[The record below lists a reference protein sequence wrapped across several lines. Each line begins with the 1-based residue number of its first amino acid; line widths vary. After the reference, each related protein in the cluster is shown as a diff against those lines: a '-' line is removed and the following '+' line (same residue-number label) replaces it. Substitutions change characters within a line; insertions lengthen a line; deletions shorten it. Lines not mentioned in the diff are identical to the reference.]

1 MRMAFDL
8 IIRNGKVVDGT
19 GTREPF
25 AADVGITDGR
35 ITAVEDLSETT
46 APEEI
51 DAAGHIVSPGFID
64 VHVHSETALV
74 SEGQRFAGVVQGV
87 TTQLLAPDGFGWAGL
102 SPQQTEEM
110 WEYTRFAT
118 GNIEM
123 DLGWPTIE
131 DYLSIFPGNSPC
143 NVYPQVPHCAVR
155 LKVCGWEPG
164 PASDAQIEE
173 MADLTRQWMEAG
185 AGCLNLG
192 LDYQPSVNSD
202 LRELVA
208 LCKVAES
215 YGGIYAAHIRYHTLG
230 RADAWEETFELHR
243 QSGIPVHISH
253 ERVDEECV
261 ELLARAEKED
271 IDISFEAYLYAAGM
285 SHMTIML
292 PVKDQEGTPAQ
303 VIEHLRNPDVRERI
317 IPYLTNWLG
326 AYNQIV
332 GYTRSG
338 RFIGQTLSEVAKDL
352 GKSAEA
358 CAYDLIVEEEGLS
371 AYIFPWQVSAEEA
384 EETIARTIRHP
395 LMMAASDGIY
405 NVPHPH
411 PRGFGC
417 FAQIPGKY
425 VREQKLVTLEQAV
438 HKMSG
443 FPAKRFGIT
452 DRGEIGK
459 GKVADLV
466 IFDPETVN
474 ARATYEEPTL
484 SPVGI
489 ERVFVNGVSTV
500 ENGEPTGALPGQVVR
515 H

>member
-1 MRMAFDL
+1 MSFDL
-8 IIRNGKVVDGT
+8 IIRNGQVVDGM
-19 GTREPF
+19 GSREAF
-25 AADVGITDGR
+25 KADVGVSNGQIS
-35 ITAVEDLSETT
+35 AVDDLSD
-46 APEEI
+46 AKANLEI
-51 DAAGHIVSPGFID
+51 DAGGHIVSPGFID

-74 SEGQRFAGVVQGV
+74 TEGQRFAGVAQGV
-87 TTQLLAPDGFGWAGL
+87 TTQLLAPDGFGWACL
-102 SPQQTEEM
+102 PPDLTEEM
-110 WEYTRFAT
+110 WEYTRFAS

-131 DYLSIFPGNSPC
+131 DYLVIFPGNSPC

-164 PASDAQIEE
+164 PATDQQIEE

-192 LDYQPSVNSD
+192 LDYQPSVNAD

-215 YGGIYAAHIRYHTLG
+215 YGGIYAAHIRNHTLG
-230 RADAWEETFELHR
+230 RAGAWEETFELQR
-243 QSGIPVHISH
+243 LSGIPIHISH
-253 ERVDEECV
+253 ERVDNECE
-261 ELLARAEKED
+261 ELLGRAEKEG

-285 SHMTIML
+285 SHMTIMI
-292 PVKDQEGTPAQ
+292 PVEDQQGSPAE
-303 VIEHLRNPDVRERI
+303 VIEHLRDPEVKKRI
-317 IPYLTNWLG
+317 VPYLTNWLG
-326 AYNQIV
+326 KYNQVV

-338 RFIGQTLSEVAKDL
+338 RFIGRTLTEVAQDL
-352 GKSAEA
+352 GKTPEE

-371 AYIFPWQVSAEEA
+371 AYIFPWQVSPEEA
-384 EETIARTIRHP
+384 DETIARTIRHP

-425 VREQKLVTLEQAV
+425 VREKKLVTLEQAIY
-438 HKMSG
+438 KMSG
-443 FPAKRFGIT
+443 FPAMRFGIS
-452 DRGEIGK
+452 DRGEIAK

-466 IFDPETVN
+466 IFDPDTVN

-484 SPVGI
+484 GPVGI
-489 ERVFVNGVSTV
+489 EHVFVNGVATIS
-500 ENGEPTGALPGQVVR
+500 NGEPTGALPGQVVR